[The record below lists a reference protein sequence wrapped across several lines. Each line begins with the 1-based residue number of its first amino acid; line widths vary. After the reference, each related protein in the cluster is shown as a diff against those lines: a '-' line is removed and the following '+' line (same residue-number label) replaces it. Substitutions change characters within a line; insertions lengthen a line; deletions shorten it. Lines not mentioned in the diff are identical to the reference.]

1 MVTFKSLTM
10 TTNSHQRIPT
20 NEMDSSTPTPKSIL
34 RGHKSQIHC
43 AAFVRS
49 NERLIT
55 GDADGF
61 VVLWDLTIMRPRAVW
76 RAHEKALLGVRGW
89 GDDKII
95 T

>member
-1 MVTFKSLTM
+1 MSQ
-10 TTNSHQRIPT
+10 HQPAQ
-20 NEMDSSTPTPKSIL
+20 PKSVL
-34 RGHKSQIHC
+34 RGHRAQVHVT
-43 AAFVRS
+43 AFIRG
-49 NERLIT
+49 NERLAS

-76 RAHEKALLGVRGW
+76 KAHTNAILGISDW